1 MEKSEQFSDMER
13 LGLSF
18 DEACGHYGKMVFV
31 TSPVTQSRVRVYIH
45 GIGADWRFWLPLLAH
60 TNREALSDTLL
71 LDLPGFGG
79 SDFNASDMSLDLI
92 RDDIFNYIR
101 AAGWT
106 EVDLI
111 GHSMGGFLAIHCA
124 VHPPAE
130 LRRVV
135 SVSGAY
141 RSIMRT
147 AQHPLVSLV
156 RNPRVSL
163 LFTSVRWFAR
173 LKPASCIAR
182 IIGNSDL
189 LSGIA
194 VRAFHSRPI
203 PPSAARRIT
212 GLLPGSP
219 LREIESIG
227 VRYDLEVLWRDIHLP
242 VLVVFGAGDKLVP
255 PNDGRGMRELSD
267 SISLITVPRVG
278 HLSIWEAPRQIAQ
291 LIDQFLE

>member
-1 MEKSEQFSDMER
+1 MNGSEQFPDMER

-18 DEACGHYGKMVFV
+18 NEACGHYGKMVFV

-45 GIGADWRFWLPLLAH
+45 GLGADWRFWLPLLAH
-60 TNREALSDTLL
+60 TDREAYSDTLL

-79 SDFNASDMSLDLI
+79 SEFNASDMSLDLI
-92 RDDIFNYIR
+92 RDDIFNYAR

-106 EVDLI
+106 EVDLV

-141 RSIMRT
+141 RSIMRA
-147 AQHPLVSLV
+147 AQHPLLSLA
-156 RNPRVSL
+156 RSPRVSL
-163 LFTSVRWFAR
+163 LFTGVRVFAR
-173 LKPASCIAR
+173 LKPTSFVAQ
-182 IIGNSDL
+182 IIGSSDL
-189 LSGIA
+189 LSSIA
-194 VRAFHSRPI
+194 VSAFHSRPI
-203 PPSAARRIT
+203 SPSAARRII

-227 VRYDLEVLWRDIHLP
+227 KRYDLEVLWRNIRIPL
-242 VLVVFGAGDKLVP
+242 LVVFGEGDKLVP
-255 PNDGRGMRELSD
+255 PSDGRGMKELSD

-278 HLSIWEAPRQIAQ
+278 HLSIWETPRRIAQ